1 MVLFRISALIWLFQR
16 LSITFR
22 IKAHLFGRAHQPQY
36 CRSYLPLRAVSHPVS
51 PFSRGHTPPPVTFRV
66 TLCWGGTCTPPPQPF
81 PSPEP
86 ATSQTLVCRSPS
98 FRRLSLSTSPPS
110 PLGQVSIVEFP
121 LNFSYSVFSQEPG
134 ARSPS
139 SRGQG
144 LHVLHSGALAPVQCL
159 VDRRILASSG
169 PRSVRVQLFNFFF
182 F

>member
-1 MVLFRISALIWLFQR
+1 MVGPTSPSIADPTYPSE
-16 LSITFR
+16 LSLT
-22 IKAHLFGRAHQPQY
+22 Q
-36 CRSYLPLRAVSHPVS
+36 SLPS
-51 PFSRGHTPPPVTFRV
+51 PEAIPPPPVTFRV

-86 ATSQTLVCRSPS
+86 ATYQTLVCRSPS

-182 F
+182 FNLAL